1 MIGGELIVRGDG
13 AVLARRGGNQ
23 KRIMGACS
31 GRDELG
37 GQQDDLEKIAG
48 VCSGSNKLRR

>member
-1 MIGGELIVRGDG
+1 VIGGELIVRGDG